1 MFPNP
6 RPVNACRCAFL
17 CLRRGVSASTVTIRA
32 ARPFSLPT
40 QRCFYLKRHHPE
52 KARLFS
58 AYAEV
63 FPGGGTRSKAEET
76 FLCLRRGVS
85 DLDDFV
91 RQLVVLFSAYA
102 EVFLDSGS
110 GAAENAAFLC
120 LRRGV
125 SQARIQRQ
133 LTPQLFSAYAEV
145 FLRFQFSSV
154 GSLAFLCLRRG
165 VSEPDRSLHDD
176 ADFSLPTQ
184 RCFPPEKGKGAA
196 LDLFSAYAELFPVV
210 SDALAAL
217 AAFLCLRRGVSIPA
231 RPFLVPGVTFLC
243 LRRGVSGR
251 ECRRSYHRHFSL
263 PTQRCFRFEIRNIE
277 IQSLFSAYAEVFLS
291 SARWTTPCLT
301 FLCLRRGVSEKG
313 A

>member
-1 MFPNP
+1 MLFSAYAEVFLITSIPESSVP
-6 RPVNACRCAFL
+6 AFL
-17 CLRRGVSASTVTIRA
+17 CLRRGVS
-32 ARPFSLPT
+32 
-40 QRCFYLKRHHPE
+40 K
-52 KARLFS
+52 LF
-58 AYAEV
+58 
-63 FPGGGTRSKAEET
+63 
-76 FLCLRRGVS
+76 
-85 DLDDFV
+85 DLDG
-91 RQLVVLFSAYA
+91 LVT
-102 EVFLDSGS
+102 
-110 GAAENAAFLC
+110 N
-120 LRRGV
+120 
-125 SQARIQRQ
+125 
-133 LTPQLFSAYAEV
+133 
-145 FLRFQFSSV
+145 
-154 GSLAFLCLRRG
+154 
-165 VSEPDRSLHDD
+165 
-176 ADFSLPTQ
+176 FSLPTQ

-196 LDLFSAYAELFPVV
+196 LDLFSAYAEVFPVV

>member
-6 RPVNACRCAFL
+6 SGLFSQPH
-17 CLRRGVSASTVTIRA
+17 G
-32 ARPFSLPT
+32 FSLPT
-40 QRCFYLKRHHPE
+40 QRCFLFTRKVNERR
-52 KARLFS
+52 RLFS

-63 FPGGGTRSKAEET
+63 FLPRAQK
-76 FLCLRRGVS
+76 RPVPHP
-85 DLDDFV
+85 
-91 RQLVVLFSAYA
+91 
-102 EVFLDSGS
+102 
-110 GAAENAAFLC
+110 FLC

-196 LDLFSAYAELFPVV
+196 LDLFSAYAE
-210 SDALAAL
+210 
-217 AAFLCLRRGVSIPA
+217 
-231 RPFLVPGVTFLC
+231 
-243 LRRGVSGR
+243 
-251 ECRRSYHRHFSL
+251 
-263 PTQRCFRFEIRNIE
+263 
-277 IQSLFSAYAEVFLS
+277 VFLS